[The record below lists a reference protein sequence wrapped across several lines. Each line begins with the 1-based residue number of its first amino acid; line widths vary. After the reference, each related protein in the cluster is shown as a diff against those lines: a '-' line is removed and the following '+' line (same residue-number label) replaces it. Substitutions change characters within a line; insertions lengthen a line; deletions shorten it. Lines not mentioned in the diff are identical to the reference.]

1 MDKNKRF
8 EQLIQNREKE
18 LYRIAFSYMKNESDA
33 MDCVQD
39 SLIKAIEG
47 FDSLRN
53 KEHFDTWMV
62 RIVIN
67 TCKDNLRK
75 RKRFVPLANGSDTMA
90 DRLEDKDSLIDL
102 FDSLDALTDE
112 ERELVYLRYFEGKKL
127 KEISPEKSLKLGTV
141 KSRLNRTMDKLRER
155 MS

>member
-39 SLIKAIEG
+39 SLIKAIES

-75 RKRFVPLANGSDTMA
+75 RKRFVPLASGSDTMA

-102 FDSLDALTDE
+102 LDSLDALTDE

-127 KEISPEKSLKLGTV
+127 KEISAEKSLKLGTV